1 MVTENINRKETEML
15 TAVTPE
21 QASKMIDVIDER
33 LDVTPFGNPTRKDL
47 MEAKMFY
54 LSILVTESMAN

>member
-1 MVTENINRKETEML
+1 ML
-15 TAVTPE
+15 SPVTPE

-33 LDVTPFGNPTRKDL
+33 LDVTPFGNPTRKEL